1 MSMPT
6 ITTLRSRTGLLVVV
20 VSLLSAALVALPG
33 RFIRGVTAQAAAP
46 FTPDDPGRVTTPAG
60 WTQLQWNFAG
70 RYGVDAPQA
79 WGNLVAAGAPGGDGV
94 VVAVLDT
101 GVAYPGGSSAGDGS
115 PDLGSTRFVPGY
127 DFIENDADPFDENGH
142 GTHVASTIAEQTDNG
157 YGLTGLAYGV
167 KIMPLRVLDRGG
179 GGDALAIA
187 RGIRFATL
195 HGAKVINLSLNFKS
209 HVTQDQIPQLLDAVE
224 YAYEHGI
231 LIVAGAGNTG
241 RDAVS
246 YPALGRH
253 ILAVGATTEY
263 GCLAE
268 YSNYGDGLDLVAPGG
283 GDDANIPGD
292 PRCRPGRRGSPI
304 YQMTLSSRSNGGF
317 DIAGYIGTSMAAPHV
332 AATAA
337 LVIASGVLGPDPTP
351 AAIEARLAETARDL
365 GPEGRDTIYGWGLVD
380 AAAAT
385 AAP

>member
-1 MSMPT
+1 MPAT
-6 ITTLRSRTGLLVVV
+6 TTLPSRTGLLVVLV
-20 VSLLSAALVALPG
+20 GLLGAALVALPG
-33 RFIRGVTAQAAAP
+33 RFLRDVSAQAAAP
-46 FTPDDPGRVTTPAG
+46 FTPDDPGRLATPAG

-70 RYGVDAPQA
+70 PYGVDAPQA
-79 WGNLVAAGAPGGDGV
+79 WGNLVAAGTPGGAGV

-101 GVAYPGGSSAGDGS
+101 GVAYPGGSSAGQGS
-115 PDLGSTRFVPGY
+115 PDLSSTRLVPGY
-127 DFIENDADPFDENGH
+127 DFVDNDDNPFDENGH

-167 KIMPLRVLDRGG
+167 KIMPVRVLDRNGG
-179 GGDALAIA
+179 GSAVAIT

-209 HVTQDQIPQLLDAVE
+209 QVTQDQIPQLLDAVE

-231 LIVAGAGNTG
+231 LIVAGAGNMG
-241 RDAVS
+241 RDAVA
-246 YPALGRH
+246 YPALGQH
-253 ILAVGATTEY
+253 IVAVGATTEY
-263 GCLAE
+263 GCLAK

-283 GDDANIPGD
+283 GDDANIPDD
-292 PRCRPGRRGSPI
+292 PRCRAGRRGSPI
-304 YQMTLSSRSNGGF
+304 YQVTLSSRAIGAF
-317 DIAGYIGTSMAAPHV
+317 DITGYIGTSMAAPHV

-351 AAIEARLAETARDL
+351 AAIEARLAHTARDL
-365 GPEGRDTIYGWGLVD
+365 GPVGRDRLYGWGLVD

-385 AAP
+385 AP